1 MKQLFIFL
9 AIGLFCPAFGAEPAA
24 VPSAS
29 AEKSAAIAD
38 ASYSAPA
45 RASIAK
51 AAAYLAKHQKPKGN
65 FSNPRF
71 PGLSGLALWALIGSN
86 DKQYDPVI
94 EKGIDYLLSTVQKD
108 GGIYCPVP
116 GREGGGLSTYN
127 TAVCLTALSFVK
139 GRDLTRFILD
149 ARTFLADSQ
158 LSGDDSFSGGFGYDK
173 SNPNRYA
180 DLMNTHF
187 VMEAMRRT
195 EKYEDKRPAG
205 EKKADLDWDAALA
218 FAERLQNDADAGES
232 AGGFSYSPA
241 DAKAGTET
249 VQSKD
254 DGQQAEDGGSLE
266 KGKEKIIMRSYGS
279 ITYAGLLALVYCKLD
294 RTDSRVRSALDWA
307 SKHWTLE
314 ENPGVGDQGLYFFYD
329 VIGRSISVSGIDFIE
344 RPENASAVDWRSE
357 LVNKLISL
365 QRENGSYQNSNS
377 RFWENDPI
385 LSTAYSAIALE
396 FAIRQLQ

>member
-1 MKQLFIFL
+1 MKNLFLVL
-9 AIGLFCPAFGAEPAA
+9 AVGLVYSAFGAEPAA
-24 VPSAS
+24 VPSTPAKDTAAIVGASYTAS
-29 AEKSAAIAD
+29 AQ
-38 ASYSAPA
+38 
-45 RASIAK
+45 ASIAK
-51 AAAYLAKHQKPKGN
+51 AAAYLAQHQKSKGN

-71 PGLSGLALWALIGSN
+71 PGLSGLALWALIGAN
-86 DKQYDPVI
+86 DKQYEPVI
-94 EKGIDYLLSTVQKD
+94 EKGVDYLLSTVQKD

-139 GRDLTRFILD
+139 GRDLTRVILD
-149 ARTFLADSQ
+149 ARTFLAGSQ

-173 SNPNRYA
+173 ASPNRYA

-195 EKYEDKRPAG
+195 EKYEDKRPVS

-218 FAERLQNDADAGES
+218 FVERLQNDEDAGDS
-232 AGGFSYSPA
+232 AGGLSYSPA

-249 VQSKD
+249 VQTKA
-254 DGQQAEDGGSLE
+254 DGQTENDGTALE
-266 KGKEKIIMRSYGS
+266 QGKEKVIMRSYGS

-329 VIGRSISVSGIDFIE
+329 VIGRSLSVSGIECIE
-344 RPENASAVDWRSE
+344 RSANEPSIDWRAE
-357 LVNKLISL
+357 LVKKLVSL